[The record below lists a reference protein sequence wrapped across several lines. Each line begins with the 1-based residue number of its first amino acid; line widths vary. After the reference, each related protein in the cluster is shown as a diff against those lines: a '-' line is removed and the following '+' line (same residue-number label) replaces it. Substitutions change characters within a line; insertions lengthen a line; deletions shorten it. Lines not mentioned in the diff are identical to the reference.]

1 MAIVR
6 HGPGEENPPKGKTGA
21 TFGQAK
27 RWASRVSLVVGGLLI
42 SYIFLLGNIVAFR
55 HPLRLDLTEE
65 RMHRLTQRTRD
76 TLARVREP
84 IHIVIP
90 VFNQQ
95 DNPRHA
101 AEMEAIERAR
111 VLLSEY
117 TAEQPL
123 VQIEAYFN
131 AASEPETW
139 TRMKGKYDL
148 SASQLKH
155 ILLISGDGSTLRQGL
170 IPNDLATFSRVT
182 DVALET
188 PQIVEFRGQQA
199 LTDAIR
205 RLIERHRRVVYF
217 TQDKQ
222 ELSLLP
228 ARAGATPGPGSLN
241 EVRTELRTAG
251 YEAKP
256 LSLSLVREIP
266 ADCEVL
272 VLASPFQPYLEQ
284 ELQTID
290 RFLQRGGSLFV
301 ALGPGR
307 TGIERLLDGW
317 GAAVKEGVI
326 HSLQVAAQG
335 RAERRQIVIR
345 RFQSQHP
352 ATSAFVN
359 NPFLLRMT
367 GARALSPKGAERQ
380 LRAIPLLETYST
392 GGETHQLTRE
402 GENPTVLETR
412 DFPVALAIEQ
422 EPPTANA
429 PTNFQR
435 LETRIVVVGAS
446 DFLMDKNFPQNSHRD
461 FLLNCL
467 AWLVGEEERASV
479 GGDSWTT
486 RTLDM
491 NASFR
496 RYLKFVPTLVFPG
509 IFLCLG
515 LFVYYL
521 RRV

>member
-1 MAIVR
+1 
-6 HGPGEENPPKGKTGA
+6 
-21 TFGQAK
+21 
-27 RWASRVSLVVGGLLI
+27 
-42 SYIFLLGNIVAFR
+42 
-55 HPLRLDLTEE
+55 
-65 RMHRLTQRTRD
+65 
-76 TLARVREP
+76 
-84 IHIVIP
+84 
-90 VFNQQ
+90 
-95 DNPRHA
+95 
-101 AEMEAIERAR
+101 
-111 VLLSEY
+111 
-117 TAEQPL
+117 
-123 VQIEAYFN
+123 
-131 AASEPETW
+131 
-139 TRMKGKYDL
+139 
-148 SASQLKH
+148 
-155 ILLISGDGSTLRQGL
+155 
-170 IPNDLATFSRVT
+170 
-182 DVALET
+182 
-188 PQIVEFRGQQA
+188 
-199 LTDAIR
+199 
-205 RLIERHRRVVYF
+205 
-217 TQDKQ
+217 
-222 ELSLLP
+222 
-228 ARAGATPGPGSLN
+228 
-241 EVRTELRTAG
+241 
-251 YEAKP
+251 
-256 LSLSLVREIP
+256 
-266 ADCEVL
+266 
-272 VLASPFQPYLEQ
+272 
-284 ELQTID
+284 
-290 RFLQRGGSLFV
+290 
-301 ALGPGR
+301 
-307 TGIERLLDGW
+307 
-317 GAAVKEGVI
+317 
-326 HSLQVAAQG
+326 
-335 RAERRQIVIR
+335 
-345 RFQSQHP
+345 
-352 ATSAFVN
+352 
-359 NPFLLRMT
+359 MT